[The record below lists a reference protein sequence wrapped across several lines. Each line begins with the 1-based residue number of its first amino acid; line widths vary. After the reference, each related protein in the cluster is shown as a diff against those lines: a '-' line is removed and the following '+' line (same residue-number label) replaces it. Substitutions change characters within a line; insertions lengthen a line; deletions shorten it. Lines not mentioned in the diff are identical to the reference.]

1 MKFVSLRK
9 IFCYQWN
16 LFCVRGRER
25 ERERERER
33 IIGKERLSSRVGD
46 ASQILGMLKAFL
58 YFGLLSLP
66 FCVE

>member
-25 ERERERER
+25 EREIER